1 VQVANHKVAANF
13 VRRMPANDRGGRG
26 SHGNNFNLTKRAV
39 MRANSLTKEF
49 IPPHSETVN
58 ADVQY
63 DPDSAA
69 IIAAESG
76 SKRTYCG
83 VERNL
88 AT

>member
-1 VQVANHKVAANF
+1 
-13 VRRMPANDRGGRG
+13 
-26 SHGNNFNLTKRAV
+26 

-49 IPPHSETVN
+49 IPPHSETAN